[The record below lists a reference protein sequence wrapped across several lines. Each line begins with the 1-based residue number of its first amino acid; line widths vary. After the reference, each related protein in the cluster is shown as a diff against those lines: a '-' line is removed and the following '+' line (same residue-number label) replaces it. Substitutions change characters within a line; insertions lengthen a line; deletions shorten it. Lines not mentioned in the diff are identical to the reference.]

1 MIIIIIITM
10 TMMMMMM
17 MMSRRR
23 KKVRMKIY
31 HHYRHH
37 HHHYC
42 HLLSQTWQ
50 RVVYFH
56 LENHSPLHLNTLE
69 ATFFSARVDFLC
81 RVLNVYVGTRVN
93 KTEETYRRSRVN
105 VKVEPRSTLRLR
117 VTFDTLPLLYL
128 RAYPRKNYAT
138 VEIHL

>member
-10 TMMMMMM
+10 TMMMMM

-31 HHYRHH
+31 HHYRHR

-56 LENHSPLHLNTLE
+56 LEDHSPLHLNTLE

-81 RVLNVYVGTRVN
+81 RVLNVYVGTRIN

-105 VKVEPRSTLRLR
+105 VKVEPRSTF
-117 VTFDTLPLLYL
+117 TFTRDL
-128 RAYPRKNYAT
+128 
-138 VEIHL
+138 